1 MSMDS
6 YTPLLEKTRVPQ
18 PSLQKFAVITIF
30 SKLRSA
36 PKYLDSDSEPGRDAI
51 SQCLHSASPAVVDQ
65 SVRELCRLVMDT
77 QIDVSRGL
85 LELQSALEG
94 CEPRFVDLFVK
105 GLGFLV
111 RLGIKK
117 NSFKWRFNSPTEN
130 HPFVKVLSSRSEA
143 QSELVQQVLLL
154 LAHHKQLGMV
164 EICDFLRP
172 FLSYSILRIPFS
184 DSASSMFARSLI
196 SSMVS
201 LCCSFSLEAISVF
214 KLLTECL
221 QHSLC
226 TNSEGFRNFIYFME
240 LLVDAHVVVLRHLAG
255 QGLLIAEAQ
264 LCSLELYSYWIE
276 PITEV
281 SRRLFSVQKELGFQ
295 YMPKLSSATLSLFI
309 ILIQSELDHEQLSV
323 LKLLHF
329 LFKWKHENESVAGQ
343 SSCILS
349 EELLLIFPV
358 ISLLSSPSKP
368 VKRAATDFLSM
379 LEILL
384 IEPVISTKGKPT
396 MERESPPIS
405 TLGSVIFRLMQHQWF
420 QDHNSSSSFFL
431 RFSSSGEIDDK
442 EIHDLP
448 RFWGSQLRHY
458 CLRIVDRRKSI
469 LPLAPSQEVFV
480 SEMPLFLSAIAG
492 VLLMHPSLGGV
503 AVDSLTAI
511 SIMDPKMGTQF
522 LLAILFYNNIFT
534 KKDDTSQNML
544 LKLLGMLPAL
554 ASHSG
559 MIPLIVQ
566 TILPMLQKDSKPTL
580 YATAIR
586 LLCQTWEMNDRAFGS
601 LQGVL
606 LPKGFTEFKSERNVC
621 ISIAASINDVCRK
634 NPDRGVDLILS
645 VSLFVV
651 VLFHGEK
658 SKACIESRDPIIQA
672 LGFQSLAHLCEA
684 DVVAWD
690 VISKHVLDYSRNSIL
705 AQRDIPSNVLEFPM
719 AHVNSGKD
727 WTYNTMIQIKNICLL
742 LRWGAMD
749 AEAYHEP
756 SQEVLHILWGIS
768 TSTSPDQ
775 EEFQWEKARVSALE
789 ALAQYEVSLLEQ
801 KIPDFKK
808 VYSEVL
814 FSETNLH
821 VLRAMEE
828 LQVKII
834 TNEHIP
840 VLKTFTSVCFRTR
853 RRVRKE
859 KGVARSKIEK
869 LLDVF
874 PQAIFPSGKGTNAGE
889 LAGAALLCLSV
900 TPKDMNSQRTSKGL
914 DDVHT
919 AYEKTLLE
927 LAASLPLSRNIY
939 VALLSLQSW
948 KTFMQRWLRADILY
962 VDAKAPSISLEKT
975 TKAANDILKRIIHI
989 AKDAIPRSSENIAL
1003 AIGALCRVLPPSVH
1017 TVKSAASNFL
1027 LSWLFQDEHE
1037 HRQWSSAIS
1046 LGLITSCLHVTDHKQ
1061 KFQNI
1066 NGLLEINMFLTQVLC
1081 NTKSTLVKG
1090 ACGVGLG
1097 FSCQDLLTRAE
1108 ATDYSDLDEEP
1119 NKMSEADLLGKIV
1132 STLLFTICQFTQFPS
1147 NIIESLS
1154 AYFPSSKYGLHTNLN
1169 AELSHEN
1176 CDDLDEDIWG
1186 VSGVVLGL
1194 ASSIGAVYRAG
1205 LHDAVLKIKSLIMS
1219 WIPHV
1224 TSLVDYS
1231 GSYSESFET
1240 LLSVGSCLAL
1250 PSIVAFFLRMEL
1262 MDVNEVDQLLNG
1274 YKELISELLSVKR
1287 SSIFHQSLLMASC
1300 IGAGSL
1306 VSCILNEGVNSIEIQ
1321 SVKVLLDLFR
1331 SCYSDTYPAL
1341 VHLGAMIGIVNAM
1354 GADAGTLFQMRPQS
1368 MLLQHN
1374 SEKKKLLIM
1383 KQVSNH
1389 LIGPLLS
1396 SSVCEPH
1403 LTSLMQEI
1411 FLIAQNSDDHE
1422 LQKYA
1427 AWAVSFLRNQLW
1439 SKELLN
1445 VDTGIKTDITSLK
1458 SSQTF
1463 ADDSAVLKLSS
1474 WLMHLNLSGVKSVTP
1489 SLSCSLH
1496 NESVIYLLKE
1506 SYATELVVQTMVEMC
1521 QPYLQWGTGSTTPI
1535 ATVTTVLRCLSRA
1548 PRLPSFDWGTII
1560 RRCMRYESQVA
1571 ELLHQDSS
1579 YRKGSLREECIT
1591 FSLAHANQFDQLLNF
1606 LDELS
1611 DLSRLRTL
1619 ELNIQSYL
1627 LIHLADLIKVFSGSR
1642 VEKLIDD
1649 VTVYL
1654 VSITSD
1660 PLYDTDQKSMLRNSC
1675 WKGFCKCLDEA
1686 SIDSLDYVSHVEKAM
1701 EVLFSLLPLLQSD
1714 VTIKMDQANCEEEWS
1729 NAVRCLAK
1737 ARRTWILNFLEVS
1750 KTDLLQHDQVIEVL
1764 KKIQAKARLTRI
1776 GCLASTELGRLK
1788 SQLLNFKSHGTW
1800 DVLTEVVAALQ
1811 SAEGSVK
1818 RQWLIDAVEIS
1829 CVSSYPSTALQFVGL
1844 LSGSCSKYMAL
1855 LILDKQAVLS
1865 DLPLTLT
1872 SLLSESSWSHIAE
1885 SVVFNLLASTER
1897 IHNWV
1902 THISR
1907 GEEYSSDVQPID
1919 ESENEMGGFLLRV
1932 MLHTCLSLKDYLP
1945 LQKQLKLAT
1954 MVAH

>member
-1 MSMDS
+1 MSMGS

-36 PKYLDSDSEPGRDAI
+36 PKYLDSDSEPGSDAI

-65 SVRELCRLVMDT
+65 SVRELCRLVMDS

-111 RLGIKK
+111 RLTIKK

-130 HPFVKVLSSRSEA
+130 HPFVKVLLSRSEV

-154 LAHHKQLGMV
+154 LAHNKQLGMV
-164 EICDFLRP
+164 EICEFLRP

-184 DSASSMFARSLI
+184 DSASSMFARNLI

-201 LCCSFSLEAISVF
+201 LCCSFSLEAIPVF

-221 QHSLC
+221 KYSLC

-240 LLVDAHVVVLRHLAG
+240 LMVDAHVVVLRHLAG

-264 LCSLELYSYWIE
+264 LCSLELLETILSVCSCHRYSYWIE

-281 SRRLFSVQKELGFQ
+281 SRRLLSVQKELGFQ
-295 YMPKLSSATLSLFI
+295 YVPKLSSATLSLFV
-309 ILIQSELDHEQLSV
+309 ILIQSELEHEQLST
-323 LKLLHF
+323 LKLTHF
-329 LFKWKHENESVAGQ
+329 LFKWKHDNESVVGRT
-343 SSCILS
+343 SCILS

-368 VKRAATDFLSM
+368 VKRAATDFLIM
-379 LEILL
+379 LEKLL
-384 IEPVISTKGKPT
+384 IEPFISAKDKP
-396 MERESPPIS
+396 MKERELPPIS
-405 TLGSVIFRLMQHQWF
+405 TIGSVIFRLMQHQWC

-431 RFSSSGEIDDK
+431 RFSSSGKTDDK
-442 EIHDLP
+442 EIPDLP
-448 RFWGSQLRHY
+448 RSWGSQLRY
-458 CLRIVDRRKSI
+458 FCLRIVDRRKSV
-469 LPLAPSQEVFV
+469 LPLSPSQEVFV

-492 VLLMHPSLGGV
+492 VLLMHRSLGSV

-511 SIMDPKMGTQF
+511 AIMDPKMGTQF
-522 LLAILFYNNIFT
+522 LLAILFYNNIFA

-566 TILPMLQKDSKPTL
+566 TILPMLQKDSKPAL

-606 LPKGFTEFKSERNVC
+606 LPKGFTEFNSERNVC

-645 VSLFVV
+645 VS
-651 VLFHGEK
+651 
-658 SKACIESRDPIIQA
+658 ACIESRDPIIQA

-684 DVVAWD
+684 DVIDFYTAWD
-690 VISKHVLDYSRNSIL
+690 VISKHVLYYSRNSIL
-705 AQRDIPSNVLEFPM
+705 ARS
-719 AHVNSGKD
+719 
-727 WTYNTMIQIKNICLL
+727 ICLL

-749 AEAYHEP
+749 AEAYHEE
-756 SQEVLHILWGIS
+756 SQKVLQILWSIS

-775 EEFQWEKARVSALE
+775 ELQWEKARVSAME
-789 ALAQYEVSLLEQ
+789 ALAQYEVSLLER
-801 KIPDFKK
+801 KIPYFKK
-808 VYSEVL
+808 MYSEVL
-814 FSETNLH
+814 FSETNPY

-834 TNEHIP
+834 TNEHI
-840 VLKTFTSVCFRTR
+840 TR

-859 KGVARSKIEK
+859 KGVVGSKIEK

-874 PQAIFPSGKGTNAGE
+874 PQVIFSSGKGTNAGE
-889 LAGAALLCLSV
+889 LAGAALLCHSF
-900 TPKDMNSQRTSKGL
+900 TPKDVNSQKTSKGL
-914 DDVHT
+914 NDVHA
-919 AYEKTLLE
+919 AYEKALLE
-927 LAASLPLSRNIY
+927 LAASLSLSRNTY

-948 KTFMQRWLRADILY
+948 KSFMLRWLRADILFI
-962 VDAKAPSISLEKT
+962 DAKAPSISLDKT

-1027 LSWLFQDEHE
+1027 LSWLFQHEHE
-1037 HRQWSSAIS
+1037 HRQWSAAMS

-1066 NGLLEINMFLTQVLC
+1066 NGLLEVLC

-1090 ACGVGLG
+1090 ACGIGLG

-1108 ATDYSDLDEEP
+1108 ATDYSNLDEEP
-1119 NKMSEADLLGKIV
+1119 NKKSEADLLGKIV
-1132 STLLFTICQFTQFPS
+1132 STLLFILCQFTQSSS
-1147 NIIESLS
+1147 NIMESLS
-1154 AYFPSSKYGLHTNLN
+1154 AYFPSNKYGLDANLYG
-1169 AELSHEN
+1169 ELSHEN

-1194 ASSIGAVYRAG
+1194 ASSISAVYRAG
-1205 LHDAVLKIKSLIMS
+1205 LHDAVLKMKSLIMS
-1219 WIPHV
+1219 WIPHA

-1231 GSYSESFET
+1231 GSYSESIET

-1250 PSIVAFFLRMEL
+1250 PSIVTFFLRMEL
-1262 MDVNEVDQLLNG
+1262 MDVNEVDQLFNG
-1274 YKELISELLSVKR
+1274 YKELISELLSAKR
-1287 SSIFHQSLLMASC
+1287 SSFFHQSLLMASC

-1306 VSCILNEGVNSIEIQ
+1306 VSCILNEGVNSIEIR
-1321 SVKVLLDLFR
+1321 SVKVLLDFFR
-1331 SCYSDTYPAL
+1331 NCYSNTYPPL
-1341 VHLGAMIGIVNAM
+1341 VHLGGMIGIVNAM
-1354 GADAGTLFQMRPQS
+1354 GADAGTLFQMCPQT
-1368 MLLQHN
+1368 MLLQP
-1374 SEKKKLLIM
+1374 SYEKK
-1383 KQVSNH
+1383 VSNH

-1427 AWAVSFLRNQLW
+1427 AWAVSFLRNHLW

-1445 VDTGIKTDITSLK
+1445 VDTGIKTDITSSK
-1458 SSQTF
+1458 SSQSF
-1463 ADDSAVLKLSS
+1463 ADDSAVMKLSS
-1474 WLMHLNLSGVKSVTP
+1474 WLMHLNLSR
-1489 SLSCSLH
+1489 
-1496 NESVIYLLKE
+1496 
-1506 SYATELVVQTMVEMC
+1506 
-1521 QPYLQWGTGSTTPI
+1521 TGSTTPI
-1535 ATVTTVLRCLSRA
+1535 ATVTTVLRCLSQA
-1548 PRLPSFDWGTII
+1548 PRLPSFDWRTTI

-1571 ELLHQDSS
+1571 ELLHPDST

-1591 FSLAHANQFDQLLNF
+1591 FSLAHANQFDPLLNF

-1611 DLSRLRTL
+1611 DLSRFRTL
-1619 ELNIQSYL
+1619 ELNLQSYL
-1627 LIHLADLIKVFSGSR
+1627 LLHLADLIKVFSGSR
-1642 VEKLIDD
+1642 LEKLLDD
-1649 VTVYL
+1649 LTVYL
-1654 VSITSD
+1654 FSITSL
-1660 PLYDTDQKSMLRNSC
+1660 PLYDTNQKSMLRNSC
-1675 WKGFCKCLDEA
+1675 WKGLCQCLDEA
-1686 SIDSLDYVSHVEKAM
+1686 SIDSLDYVSHVEKSM
-1701 EVLFSLLPLLQSD
+1701 EVLFSLLPPLQSD
-1714 VTIKMDQANCEEEWS
+1714 VNIRVGQVNYEEEWS
-1729 NAVRCLAK
+1729 HAVRCLAK
-1737 ARRTWILNFLEVS
+1737 ARQTWILNFLEVS
-1750 KTDLLQHDQVIEVL
+1750 KEDLLQRDQYIEVV

-1776 GCLASTELGRLK
+1776 GCLASTELSKIK
-1788 SQLLNFKSHGTW
+1788 SQLLNFKSHGVW

-1811 SAEGSVK
+1811 NAEGSVK
-1818 RQWLIDAVEIS
+1818 RQWLVDAAEIS
-1829 CVSSYPSTALQFVGL
+1829 CVSSYPCTALQFLGL
-1844 LSGSCSKYMAL
+1844 LSGSCSKYMSL
-1855 LILDKQAVLS
+1855 LILDKKAVLS
-1865 DLPLTLT
+1865 DLPVTLG

-1885 SVVFNLLASTER
+1885 SVVSSLLASTER
-1897 IHNWV
+1897 FHNWA

-1907 GEEYSSDVQPID
+1907 GEEDMSDTQPID
-1919 ESENEMGGFLLRV
+1919 ESENEMAGFLLRV
-1932 MLHTCLSLKDYLP
+1932 MLHTCVSLKDYLP
-1945 LQKQLKLAT
+1945 LEKQLKLVS
-1954 MVAH
+1954 MVAAD

>member
-221 QHSLC
+221 QYSLC

-264 LCSLELYSYWIE
+264 LCSLELLETLLSVCSCHRYSYWIE

-295 YMPKLSSATLSLFI
+295 YMHKLSSATLSLFI

-645 VSLFVV
+645 VS
-651 VLFHGEK
+651 
-658 SKACIESRDPIIQA
+658 ACIESRDPIIQA

-684 DVVAWD
+684 DVVDFYTAWD

-705 AQRDIPSNVLEFPM
+705 AQS
-719 AHVNSGKD
+719 
-727 WTYNTMIQIKNICLL
+727 ICLL

-834 TNEHIP
+834 TNEHI
-840 VLKTFTSVCFRTR
+840 TR

-874 PQAIFPSGKGTNAGE
+874 PQAIFPSGKGTNVGE

-914 DDVHT
+914 DDVHA

-948 KTFMQRWLRADILY
+948 KAFMQRWLRADILY

-1066 NGLLEINMFLTQVLC
+1066 NGLLEVLC

-1262 MDVNEVDQLLNG
+1262 MDVNEVDQILNG

-1368 MLLQHN
+1368 MLLQHS
-1374 SEKKKLLIM
+1374 SEKK
-1383 KQVSNH
+1383 VSNH

-1474 WLMHLNLSGVKSVTP
+1474 WLMHLNLSG
-1489 SLSCSLH
+1489 
-1496 NESVIYLLKE
+1496 
-1506 SYATELVVQTMVEMC
+1506 
-1521 QPYLQWGTGSTTPI
+1521 TGSTTPI

-1571 ELLHQDSS
+1571 ELLHRDSA

-1606 LDELS
+1606 LDELC

-1654 VSITSD
+1654 ISITSD

-1675 WKGFCKCLDEA
+1675 WKGFCQCLDEA

-1714 VTIKMDQANCEEEWS
+1714 VTIEMDQANCEEEWS

-1844 LSGSCSKYMAL
+1844 LSGSCSNYMAL
-1855 LILDKQAVLS
+1855 LILDEQAVLS